1 MEGKGWMR
9 AVAELLERKKSRLRG
24 CVLLLLGCMAVC
36 LCLRTQPEALPDVQT
51 TERGE
56 AALAGMTVALDPGHG
71 GYDGGARA
79 RDSGRW
85 EKDINLEIALAVEK
99 ELAAQ
104 GARVI
109 LTRREDVCLCG
120 EGTTATKARKREDLQ
135 QRVNIALENQ
145 ADVFLSI
152 HMNEYRS
159 RSESGPQVFYQRGGD
174 AGRLLAGVLQK
185 HLIAG
190 LKPKKE
196 RTAMA
201 GNYYVLRSRLPSA
214 LVECGFISNSAEEKL
229 LLSPDYQRKIAEAIA
244 SGLAEYRTL
253 SGLTQQGGAQSALPD
268 VTR

>member
-1 MEGKGWMR
+1 MK
-9 AVAELLERKKSRLRG
+9 AALELLERKKSRLRG
-24 CVLLLLGCMAVC
+24 WVLLLLCCMAVC
-36 LCLRTQPEALPDVQT
+36 LCLPKEAEPLPDVQT

-56 AALAGMTVALDPGHG
+56 AALAGMKVALDPGHG

-104 GARVI
+104 GAQVI
-109 LTRREDVCLCG
+109 LTRREDVCLS
-120 EGTTATKARKREDLQ
+120 EGNTATKARKREDLQ

-159 RSESGPQVFYQRGGD
+159 RGGD

-190 LKPKKE
+190 LEPKKE
-196 RTAMA
+196 RSAMA
-201 GNYYVLRSRLPSA
+201 GDYYVLRSRLPSA
-214 LVECGFISNSAEEKL
+214 LVECGFLSNSAEEKL

-244 SGLAEYRTL
+244 SGLAEYRIL
-253 SGLTQQGGAQSALPD
+253 SGLTKQDGAQSTLPE

>member
-1 MEGKGWMR
+1 MR

-24 CVLLLLGCMAVC
+24 CVLLLLSCMAVC

-159 RSESGPQVFYQRGGD
+159 RSESGGCWPAYC
-174 AGRLLAGVLQK
+174 
-185 HLIAG
+185 
-190 LKPKKE
+190 
-196 RTAMA
+196 
-201 GNYYVLRSRLPSA
+201 RS
-214 LVECGFISNSAEEKL
+214 I
-229 LLSPDYQRKIAEAIA
+229 
-244 SGLAEYRTL
+244 
-253 SGLTQQGGAQSALPD
+253 
-268 VTR
+268 

>member
-1 MEGKGWMR
+1 MK
-9 AVAELLERKKSRLRG
+9 AALELLERKKSRLRG
-24 CVLLLLGCMAVC
+24 WVLLLLCCMAVC
-36 LCLRTQPEALPDVQT
+36 LCLPKETEPLPDVQT

-56 AALAGMTVALDPGHG
+56 AALAGMKVALDPGHG

-104 GARVI
+104 GAQVI
-109 LTRREDVCLCG
+109 LTRREDVCLS
-120 EGTTATKARKREDLQ
+120 EGNTATKARKREDLQ

-190 LKPKKE
+190 LEPKKE
-196 RTAMA
+196 RSAMA
-201 GNYYVLRSRLPSA
+201 GDYYVLRSRLPSA
-214 LVECGFISNSAEEKL
+214 LVECGFLSNSAEEKL

-244 SGLAEYRTL
+244 SGLAEYRVL
-253 SGLTQQGGAQSALPD
+253 SGLTKQDGAQSTLPE

>member
-1 MEGKGWMR
+1 M
-9 AVAELLERKKSRLRG
+9 
-24 CVLLLLGCMAVC
+24 LLLLSCMAVC
-36 LCLRTQPEALPDVQT
+36 LCLRTQPDIQT

-145 ADVFLSI
+145 SDVFLSI

-190 LKPKKE
+190 LKPRKE
-196 RTAMA
+196 RSAMA
-201 GNYYVLRSRLPSA
+201 GDYYVLRSRLPSA

-229 LLSPDYQRKIAEAIA
+229 LLSPEYQRKIAEAIA

-253 SGLTQQGGAQSALPD
+253 SGLTQQGGTQSALPD

>member
-1 MEGKGWMR
+1 MK
-9 AVAELLERKKSRLRG
+9 AALELLERKKSRLRG
-24 CVLLLLGCMAVC
+24 WVLLLLCCIAVC
-36 LCLRTQPEALPDVQT
+36 LCLPKEAEPLPDVQT

-56 AALAGMTVALDPGHG
+56 AALAGMKVALDPGHG

-104 GARVI
+104 GAQVI
-109 LTRREDVCLCG
+109 LTRREDVCLS
-120 EGTTATKARKREDLQ
+120 EGNTATKARKREDLQ

-190 LKPKKE
+190 WSQKRNARLWRGTIMCCARACRRRWWSAAFSAIRQKKSFCCLPIISGRSQKP
-196 RTAMA
+196 
-201 GNYYVLRSRLPSA
+201 LPADWRNIGFSA
-214 LVECGFISNSAEEKL
+214 V
-229 LLSPDYQRKIAEAIA
+229 
-244 SGLAEYRTL
+244 
-253 SGLTQQGGAQSALPD
+253 
-268 VTR
+268 

>member
-1 MEGKGWMR
+1 MR
-9 AVAELLERKKSRLRG
+9 AVAELLERKKSRFGG
-24 CVLLLLGCMAVC
+24 CMLLLLSCMAVC
-36 LCLRTQPEALPDVQT
+36 LCLRTQPDIQT

-145 ADVFLSI
+145 ADVF
-152 HMNEYRS
+152 
-159 RSESGPQVFYQRGGD
+159 
-174 AGRLLAGVLQK
+174 
-185 HLIAG
+185 
-190 LKPKKE
+190 
-196 RTAMA
+196 
-201 GNYYVLRSRLPSA
+201 
-214 LVECGFISNSAEEKL
+214 
-229 LLSPDYQRKIAEAIA
+229 
-244 SGLAEYRTL
+244 
-253 SGLTQQGGAQSALPD
+253 
-268 VTR
+268 